1 MGFPSDSVIK
11 NPPVNTGDAS
21 LIPGS
26 RRSPEEGNGNP
37 RDFLFFQAES
47 QSSLKPNAL
56 SVFCKKL
63 SPFHK
68 TLIPKGEWEG
78 ERAIP

>member
-37 RDFLFFQAES
+37 LHHSCLGNPMNRG
-47 QSSLKPNAL
+47 
-56 SVFCKKL
+56 FCSAK
-63 SPFHK
+63 SPWGHK
-68 TLIPKGEWEG
+68 TVRHNLATKQQQI
-78 ERAIP
+78 